1 MNEER
6 SIIDVV
12 SENINRY
19 MKLNNIQRRH
29 LEQEVGGATI
39 QNMLT
44 KKTTNGC
51 SILSLQ
57 KIAMALGVSTIDLVE
72 DWTDEE
78 WEKITKES
86 GADVV

>member
-57 KIAMALGVSTIDLVE
+57 KIAMTLGVSTIDLVE
-72 DWTDEE
+72 DWTEEE

>member
-1 MNEER
+1 
-6 SIIDVV
+6 
-12 SENINRY
+12 
-19 MKLNNIQRRH
+19 
-29 LEQEVGGATI
+29 
-39 QNMLT
+39 MLT

-72 DWTDEE
+72 DWTEEE
-78 WEKITKES
+78 WEKFTKES

>member
-72 DWTDEE
+72 DWTEEE
-78 WEKITKES
+78 WEKFTKES